1 MRLISAFFMVML
13 LLLPILLRLGLLV
26 HYQLNR
32 AEITRLHC
40 INRDKPAM
48 HCEGK
53 CYLQA
58 QLEKAQREQEDME
71 GIFGG
76 WDKSDDWLPL
86 SHREWLP
93 PMPTVL
99 GRSQS
104 FPYLTAPGSGYLFE
118 VFRPPQVGEIWELE
132 IEKSKIH
139 ASKFANMQ
147 FPDSQFLNSQNYP
160 SQATVEHFQI
170 S

>member
-1 MRLISAFFMVML
+1 MVML
-13 LLLPILLRLGLLV
+13 LLMPILLQLGLLG
-26 HYQLNR
+26 HYQLNK
-32 AEITRLHC
+32 AKITRLYC

-53 CYLQA
+53 CYLQE
-58 QLEKAQREQEDME
+58 QLEKAQREQESME
-71 GIFGG
+71 GVFAG
-76 WDKSDDWLPL
+76 WDKAEDWLPPSL
-86 SHREWLP
+86 LGWLP
-93 PMPTVL
+93 PPPAGL
-99 GRSQS
+99 GRSLS
-104 FPYLTAPGSGYLFE
+104 FTYLPAPGSGFLFE
-118 VFRPPQVGEIWELE
+118 VFRPPQVGEIWGLE